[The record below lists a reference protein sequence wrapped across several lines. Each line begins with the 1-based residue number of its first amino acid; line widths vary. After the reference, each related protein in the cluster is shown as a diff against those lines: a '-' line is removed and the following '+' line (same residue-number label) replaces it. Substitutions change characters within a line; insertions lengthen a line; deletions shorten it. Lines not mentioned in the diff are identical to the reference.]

1 MVRVVEL
8 PKSKQCT
15 CYQCKAVLE
24 YEYKDMRIAWESDY
38 GGGKDRVARITCPNC
53 QYSCQVSTT
62 F

>member
-8 PKSKQCT
+8 PKSKQCV

-24 YEYKDMRIAWESDY
+24 YEYKDMRFTLESDY
-38 GGGKDRVARITCPNC
+38 GGGKDSVARITCPNC
-53 QYSCQVSTT
+53 QYSCQVSLI